1 MQDSIMIG
9 NIYSIIRTIF
19 ILLMIFHLLACCW
32 IYIGSGP
39 DGWRNVQLNDYML
52 DSQLNIYVNAIYFV
66 TTNATTIGYGDMWG
80 ETIAEKLFI
89 VFLEFAGILVFSL
102 ITGKIR
108 TL

>member
-1 MQDSIMIG
+1 M
-9 NIYSIIRTIF
+9 F
-19 ILLMIFHLLACCW
+19 ILLIVFHMFACAW

-39 DGWRNVQLNDYML
+39 LNWRNTQLNGYML
-52 DSQLNIYVNAIYFV
+52 DSWINIYVNAIYFV

-80 ETIAEKLFI
+80 ETIGEKLFI

-108 TL
+108 TLKTPDKIKD